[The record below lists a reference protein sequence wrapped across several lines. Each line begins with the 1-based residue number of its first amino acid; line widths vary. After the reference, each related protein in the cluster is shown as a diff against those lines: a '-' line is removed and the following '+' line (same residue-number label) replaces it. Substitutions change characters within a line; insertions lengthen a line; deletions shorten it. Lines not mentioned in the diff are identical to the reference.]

1 MPIAAVLFSALALL
15 VFSGCAMPKAQQG
28 GRVQTQLSASGVTT
42 NQVLVQGENPQQAT
56 TQITEEEINREFLPE
71 VGAELDSAHPVQM
84 PLSGTRPVKES
95 IKRKTQTSL
104 GAAQKDTAREL
115 AAKFADMKPVQWVG
129 LVCLLGAGALA
140 YFGWWTPAM
149 IAGGT
154 GLGLILL
161 AHAIVGNERLILILL
176 GAAAA
181 ILMVFRSYEKGK
193 LDHIL
198 PDSLDKNQKEAAK

>member
-1 MPIAAVLFSALALL
+1 MAIILLTGCVAPSALR
-15 VFSGCAMPKAQQG
+15 G
-28 GRVQTQLSASGVTT
+28 GRANNAEGIVQ
-42 NQVLVQGENPQQAT
+42 QGENPSQPTRQTFERIERFAPIPQSDDVQSQSLPVSSSTITERVTRAT
-56 TQITEEEINREFLPE
+56 TE
-71 VGAELDSAHPVQM
+71 
-84 PLSGTRPVKES
+84 
-95 IKRKTQTSL
+95 L
-104 GAAQKDTAREL
+104 GAAQKDTSREL
-115 AAKFADMKPVQWVG
+115 SAKFANMRPVQWIG
-129 LVCLLGAGALA
+129 IACLLGAGALA
-140 YFGWWTPAM
+140 YFGWWTPAL

-198 PDSLDKNQKEAAK
+198 PDSLDKNPK